1 MVELAF
7 STNAYTRFELPE
19 AIRRIADHGYAGVE
33 ILADTPHAYL
43 PDFHENGRT
52 ALETALDETDISV
65 SNINANTTVGY
76 YDDAPPSSFFD
87 PTIITADD
95 EDREWRIEYTK
106 GAIDL
111 AATVGSPAVCIPSG
125 RPLPGNPPE
134 EAREYLYD
142 SLDEITDYAESAD
155 VSVGIEFEPE
165 LLVECTDEVLT
176 VIDEVGSDALGVNL
190 DVGHAAVYGE
200 DPAESVRKCAGNIT
214 GLHLE
219 DIVGGLRGKHYHKIP
234 GEGDIDFEAVFAAL
248 DDVGYDG
255 FATLELYTY
264 PDAPDEAAAESLE
277 VLERYV
283 D

>member
-19 AIRRIADHGYAGVE
+19 AVRRIADHGYAGVE

-43 PDFHENGRT
+43 PDFHEDGR
-52 ALETALDETDISV
+52 ASLETALDETGIAV
-65 SNINANTTVGY
+65 SNVNANTTAGY

-106 GAIDL
+106 QAIDL
-111 AATVGSPAVCIPSG
+111 AAAVDSPAVCVPSG

-134 EAREYLYD
+134 AAREYLYD
-142 SLDEITDYAESAD
+142 SLEEITDYAESAD

-190 DVGHAAVYGE
+190 DIGHAAVYGE

-214 GLHLE
+214 GVHLE
-219 DIVGGLRGKHYHKIP
+219 DIVGGLRGKHYHEIP
-234 GEGDIDFEAVFAAL
+234 GKGDIDFEAVFAAL

-264 PDAPDEAAAESLE
+264 PDAPDEAAAESLA